1 MAYAVL
7 AGLPTA
13 ANALGLGKLT
23 VSSALD
29 EPLQAE
35 IALTAVGDADVRD
48 VEAALG
54 SRSDFQRA
62 GVDRPGHL
70 DVLEFEVTTATDG
83 SPVVKVSSTQPMV
96 EPFLHFLIAV
106 EWAGGRVMRE
116 YTALLDPPLYAQGD
130 AGAISSPKVPSGVA
144 TTADVVTSAPD
155 AIAAAPEVAA
165 PTTPSEVAE
174 EPVPPAAAAPTSF
187 VGGYDLEATRRG
199 DTLWSIA
206 EKVQLPPGANIY
218 QLMIAML
225 NANPDAFID
234 GNLNRLKTGQILRVP
249 AAAEIESL
257 SRQSAV
263 REYQAQLAD
272 WESFR
277 ARAAGV
283 TQVAK
288 VEATAEPPEATVAPT
303 EPAVDAE
310 PAAPAAPAASAA
322 STEEAAAEAG
332 AEQAGE
338 PASEGAPM
346 AVDAGEAATAEAPAE
361 QPTVVAEAA
370 DAEQPAA
377 ELEQDLLRIVRA
389 TLDTQQGEATA
400 ASEGVAEQAEAGQ
413 APAAEG
419 EETSAASVDADMR
432 RLEAKLATLEE
443 SLLSRD
449 LENRELRE
457 QVRLLEE
464 QVRKTT
470 ELLEIESQNL
480 ALAQQAAAQRV
491 AQAADRAVD
500 AEPAAPQAATVAEA
514 EVAQTEAPATASE
527 EAAAAG
533 TPRRIRQSSAQD
545 WWKRWLDNAAF
556 NWQLIVLGVLGVAVA
571 ATGALL
577 FVRRRRSMAQFEES
591 ILSGSALS
599 VQSSSTDNTATSAT
613 DTSFLSDFGVPG
625 MGTMQADEVDPLAE
639 AEVYIAYGRDEQ
651 AEEVLKEAIARD
663 ASREELKVKLLEIYH
678 KRNDVNAFEM
688 LAEELYPAQGEQTS
702 AAWARV
708 AAMGR
713 KLSPQNPLFKSVPAD
728 AAAGAAVAAGAVG
741 VAAGAVDEA
750 DEADSMLPTGSLDPR
765 DNPFPDPMH
774 SSTLSDD
781 DAFAS
786 GEAESDSAE
795 PVALEPFP
803 EPDRAQFPDFDE
815 IKRRDR
821 GEAAEMS
828 AEPADVAD
836 AQGEDGG
843 QEAGSDAGGESLD
856 SLESIEGFA
865 DLQGFDFEGDE
876 ERAEAA
882 GSAGDADRADQEDSE
897 LLELDLAFEDAPE
910 AEAVI
915 EADQEGEL
923 AVQDEPTVAA
933 VLEEDSI
940 AAVDVEPLELTDD
953 ELFGDLGDDDSGAG
967 GNQPETAPTWD
978 EAATKLDLAKAYLDM
993 GDKSGARNILDEVLR
1008 DGNDGQRQQAAELAA
1023 QLAS

>member
-1 MAYAVL
+1 
-7 AGLPTA
+7 
-13 ANALGLGKLT
+13 
-23 VSSALD
+23 
-29 EPLQAE
+29 
-35 IALTAVGDADVRD
+35 
-48 VEAALG
+48 
-54 SRSDFQRA
+54 
-62 GVDRPGHL
+62 
-70 DVLEFEVTTATDG
+70 
-83 SPVVKVSSTQPMV
+83 MV

-130 AGAISSPKVPSGVA
+130 AGAISSPKVPSGAVSTSDVA
-144 TTADVVTSAPD
+144 PSAPG
-155 AIAAAPEVAA
+155 AIATAPEVAA
-165 PTTPSEVAE
+165 PTTPGEVSE
-174 EPVPPAAAAPTSF
+174 EPVPASAAAPTAF
-187 VGGYDLEATRRG
+187 VGGYDLDPTRRG

-206 EKVQLPPGANIY
+206 EKVELPPGTNIY

-288 VEATAEPPEATVAPT
+288 VEATAEQPEASAAPA
-303 EPAVDAE
+303 EAEADAE
-310 PAAPAAPAASAA
+310 PAAPAASAA
-322 STEEAAAEAG
+322 STEQAAADAG
-332 AEQAGE
+332 AEEAAE

-346 AVDAGEAATAEAPAE
+346 AVDAGEAATAETPAE

-419 EETSAASVDADMR
+419 EETSVASVDADMR
-432 RLEAKLATLEE
+432 RLEAKLTTLEE
-443 SLLSRD
+443 ALLSRD

-491 AQAADRAVD
+491 AQAESAAD
-500 AEPAAPQAATVAEA
+500 AEPAAQQAATTAGA
-514 EVAQTEAPATASE
+514 DVAQTEAPATASE
-527 EAAAAG
+527 ETVAAG
-533 TPRRIRQSSAQD
+533 TPRRVRQASAQD

-599 VQSSSTDNTATSAT
+599 VQSTSTDNTATSTT

-663 ASREELKVKLLEIYH
+663 ASREELKVKLLEIYQ

-713 KLSPQNPLFKSVPAD
+713 KLSPQNPLFKSVPAE
-728 AAAGAAVAAGAVG
+728 AAAAASVAASAAG
-741 VAAGAVDEA
+741 VAADVVDEA
-750 DEADSMLPTGSLDPR
+750 DEADEADSDLLATGSLDPR

-774 SSTLSDD
+774 ASSPTDD
-781 DAFAS
+781 DAFAA
-786 GEAESDSAE
+786 GEVEGASAE

-815 IKRRDR
+815 IERRDS
-821 GEAAEMS
+821 GEAVEMS

-836 AQGEDGG
+836 AQGEDGL
-843 QEAGSDAGGESLD
+843 QAAGSDAGREPLD
-856 SLESIEGFA
+856 SPESIEGFA
-865 DLQGFDFEGDE
+865 DLQGFDFDGDE
-876 ERAEAA
+876 ERAETA
-882 GSAGDADRADQEDSE
+882 GSAGDADAADQDSE

-910 AEAVI
+910 AGAFI
-915 EADQEGEL
+915 EADQEGGL
-923 AVQDEPTVAA
+923 AAQDEPTAAA
-933 VLEEDSI
+933 VSEDSV

-953 ELFGDLGDDDSGAG
+953 ELFGNLGGDDSAAG
-967 GNQPETAPTWD
+967 GDQPEAAATWD